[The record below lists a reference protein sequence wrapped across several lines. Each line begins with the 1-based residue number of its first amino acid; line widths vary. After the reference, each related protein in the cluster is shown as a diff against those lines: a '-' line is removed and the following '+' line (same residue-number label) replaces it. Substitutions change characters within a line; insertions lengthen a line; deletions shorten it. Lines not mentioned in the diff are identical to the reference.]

1 MWWISLK
8 AGENGVKQLLAL
20 TNGRTDGG
28 LDDLKTFNTDTS
40 ESAYQELISKT
51 WKLVNCVEEYHHKL
65 WLKMSK
71 KILHN
76 NKIIMHMFLQR
87 VMQTLLELGQGK
99 NRNIL
104 LVSPANYGKTFLLD
118 LLTEIWHSLRSMK

>member
-1 MWWISLK
+1 M
-8 AGENGVKQLLAL
+8 KQLLAL

-76 NKIIMHMFLQR
+76 NKIIMHMFRAAQDASVNLR
-87 VMQTLLELGQGK
+87 TWVLMHKVLGQ
-99 NRNIL
+99 L
-104 LVSPANYGKTFLLD
+104 LPPLAFNTGHML
-118 LLTEIWHSLRSMK
+118 HR

>member
-1 MWWISLK
+1 M
-8 AGENGVKQLLAL
+8 KQLLAL

-87 VMQTLLELGQGK
+87 VIQTLLELGQGK

-118 LLTEIWHSLRSMK
+118 LLTEI